1 MAENGK
7 QSSALLYIVVC
18 LILVIGTAKLLAW
31 ARDAFEENHRVLA
44 ENLPL
49 LPAEIKQNQ
58 IRYLIEE
65 GYLTEPLVTTV
76 IGK

>member
-1 MAENGK
+1 MTENRK

-31 ARDAFEENHRVLA
+31 ARDSFEENNRVLA
-44 ENLPL
+44 ENLPP

-65 GYLTEPLVTTV
+65 GYLKEPPVEAA
-76 IGK
+76 IEQ